1 MRSFIPAIY
10 YVGLASLVM
19 ADTTPTDTSIPASTD
34 ASSFLSEVFEGE
46 ATPTWATG
54 KYATTLASA
63 LYSAQTSFAM
73 RSDYRDIVEA
83 IWSAAEKD
91 GGSSVVESLSA
102 SYFNW
107 GAITTNDWFTENV
120 PGPLQTAV
128 AEYDDAWEKVFTS
141 VEAKATATQNAAPA
155 RCTGMAVAGVA
166 ALGVAAVAGAI

>member
-1 MRSFIPAIY
+1 MKSFIPT
-10 YVGLASLVM
+10 VFLGLASLVA

-34 ASSFLSEVFEGE
+34 ASSFLSEVYEGE

-83 IWSAAEKD
+83 IWSAAEED

-102 SYFNW
+102 SYWNW
-107 GAITTNDWFTENV
+107 GAVTTNPWFRDNV
-120 PGPLQTAV
+120 PGALQTAV
-128 AEYDDAWEKVFTS
+128 AQYDDAWESVYTS
-141 VEAKATATQNAAPA
+141 VEAKATATKNAAAP

-166 ALGVAAVAGAI
+166 ALGVAAVAGAM

>member
-1 MRSFIPAIY
+1 MKSSIPA
-10 YVGLASLVM
+10 VLLGLASLVA

-34 ASSFLSEVFEGE
+34 ASSFLSEVYEGE

-83 IWSAAEKD
+83 IWSAAEQD

-102 SYFNW
+102 SYWNW
-107 GAITTNDWFTENV
+107 GAVTTNAWFQDNV
-120 PGPLQTAV
+120 PGALQTAV
-128 AEYDDAWEKVFTS
+128 AQYDDAWESVYTS
-141 VEAKATATQNAAPA
+141 VEAKATGTKNAAAP

-166 ALGVAAVAGAI
+166 ALGVAAVAGAM